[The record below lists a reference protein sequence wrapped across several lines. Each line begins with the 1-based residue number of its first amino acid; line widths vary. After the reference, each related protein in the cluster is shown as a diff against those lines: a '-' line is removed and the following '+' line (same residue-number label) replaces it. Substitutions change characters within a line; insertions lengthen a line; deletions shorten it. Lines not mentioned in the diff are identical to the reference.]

1 MGLLGD
7 EREPDSIG
15 APRRR
20 LKLCFVDAAAFR
32 AEFEHNLA
40 NGGLFVPTDEE
51 FEPRELVEIELAL
64 EFCGERFSLPGEIV
78 SAVPRGFGPGGAG
91 GVAAQVL
98 EAASTLRQRLS
109 RFAALAGPAVA
120 DTRPPSPERRQARR
134 APSRVPA
141 RVSSDS
147 GENSAARTR
156 DLSAQGALLSLE
168 GEPPAIGDRV
178 AVTLVHPTHG
188 EALELDAHVVRY
200 ATDAEGRPALAVE
213 FEPAGSDRTHVA
225 GFVEDVQAADHAR
238 RLGAIS
244 GPIDE
249 LGVAALLQMFGSSA
263 QRGTLYLARGVD
275 EAVVGFEAG
284 QLKCT
289 RLGTVTGL
297 KALVRLFTWREGRF
311 EFSGS
316 LEAGLTEDAPISL
329 QGALLEAA
337 RLQDEEARS
346 PFRDLP
352 PATLFR
358 VVLERLAAEA
368 VELTKAEQAVA
379 ELIQAGFALGR
390 LIDVIP
396 DPDGDI
402 YAALGSLVERG
413 IVELR

>member
-32 AEFEHNLA
+32 AEFENNLA

-51 FEPRELVEIELAL
+51 FEPRELVEIELSL

-109 RFAALAGPAVA
+109 RFAALAGSA
-120 DTRPPSPERRQARR
+120 DPYENTLQRERRAARR
-134 APSRVPA
+134 APSRVAA
-141 RVSSDS
+141 RVATDA
-147 GENSAARTR
+147 GAAPARTR
-156 DLSAQGALLSLE
+156 DLSERGALLSIE
-168 GEPPAIGDRV
+168 GEAPAVGDHV
-178 AVTLVHPTHG
+178 AVTIVHPTRG
-188 EALELDAHVVRY
+188 EAIELDAHVVRHV
-200 ATDAEGRPALAVE
+200 TDAEGKPGLAVE
-213 FEPAGSDRTHVA
+213 FEPVGSDRTHVA
-225 GFVEDVQAADHAR
+225 GFVENVQAADHAR

-263 QRGTLYLARGVD
+263 PRGTLFLARGAD
-275 EAVVGFEAG
+275 EGVVSFEGG
-284 QLKCT
+284 QLKST
-289 RLGTVTGL
+289 RLGVVTGL

-316 LEAGLTEDAPISL
+316 LEAGMTEDAPISL

-337 RLQDEEARS
+337 RLQDEEVRS

-358 VVLERLAAEA
+358 VIIERLASEA

-379 ELIQAGFALGR
+379 ELIQAGFPLGR
-390 LIDVIP
+390 LLDVIP